1 MDIDNELQ
9 KNKKPDAMKMTSS
22 KYFCKPKDKLDIQI
36 LKSFDP
42 FQEIVEHPIETSLQL
57 LR

>member
-1 MDIDNELQ
+1 
-9 KNKKPDAMKMTSS
+9 MKMTSS
-22 KYFCKPKDKLDIQI
+22 KYFCKPKDKLDILI

-57 LR
+57 LG